1 MRIRVFDLSSPA
13 GLWNTS
19 PPAAT
24 VRVGG
29 QAGARSCTTDPPW
42 TVHRRSM
49 HLKEKLQSA
58 SYKQE
63 TVEWDTDS
71 DSDESDDE
79 KDLVQ

>member
-29 QAGARSCTTDPPW
+29 QAGARSCTTDPPC
-42 TVHRRSM
+42 TGDAPQGEAAERE
-49 HLKEKLQSA
+49 LL
-58 SYKQE
+58 YKQE
-63 TVEWDTDS
+63 TVAWDTDS
-71 DSDESDDE
+71 DSDESDDDE
-79 KDLVQ
+79 DLKM